1 MARALGKSYF
11 NIKPANNVT
20 FFSSYEGQDTI
31 RFVIPAMPGMVLD
44 DMVLSGNMQLNADD
58 TNPYE
63 AADITNV
70 KASSKDF
77 SFDSVVGIHSVLS
90 KVEINSR
97 RQNINLTQT
106 HDYALQAK
114 VKKCQNNSVTDL
126 AVGSNQVMELAGQN
140 ANYCMRSLTRG
151 GFGTDGTPF
160 SMKLNCGLFNEAD
173 QKIALDKIG
182 GIEIVLYLN
191 TNKNTLFNVQT
202 AGKDADAVLV
212 ADSHYTLS
220 NLKLFGR
227 YMSVSP
233 QLEAQYNQV
242 NFKDMLNNL
251 QVLNS
256 SNDVNGFSPQ
266 VSQMDNLVIVAQPN
280 SSTKNNFNSN
290 SVSVNEVVGQKQ
302 YRVSR
307 DGMSYPVDFPI
318 VNTTA
323 LPNITAGEDIGD
335 RTISGNA
342 EATFHNCL
350 AAQNSY
356 PPYHSCINP
365 TNSANANQDI
375 KMSSNVFNANYAP
388 IAVNYQYGF
397 IGYSTPFQNNLLQ
410 VQINSSIKTNDN
422 HVDTTQ
428 RDQTQTMNNLTKFN
442 ASLNYASLMVS
453 R

>member
-1 MARALGKSYF
+1 MARSLGKSYF

-20 FFSSYEGQDTI
+20 FFSSYEGQDTV
-31 RFVIPAMPGMVLD
+31 RFVVPAMPGMVLD
-44 DMVLSGNMQLNADD
+44 DMVLSGNFQLNSDD
-58 TNPYE
+58 SNPYDPT
-63 AADITNV
+63 DITTD
-70 KASSKDF
+70 KADSMDF
-77 SFDSVVGIHSVLS
+77 SFDNVVGIHSVLS

-114 VKKCQNNSVTDL
+114 VKKCQNNSVNDL
-126 AVGSNQVMELAGQN
+126 SVGSNQVMELSGQN
-140 ANYCMRSLTRG
+140 ANYCMRSITRD
-151 GFGTDGTPF
+151 GFDQDGTPF

-202 AGKDADAVLV
+202 AGKDASAVLE

-290 SVSVNEVVGQKQ
+290 SVAINEVVGQKQ
-302 YRVSR
+302 YRASR
-307 DGMSYPVDFPI
+307 DGMSYPVDFP
-318 VNTTA
+318 VENTVA
-323 LPNITAGEDIGD
+323 LPNLPASEKIGS
-335 RTISGNA
+335 RAVSGNA

-356 PPYHSCINP
+356 PPYHSCISP
-365 TNSANANQDI
+365 TNAANSNQDTH
-375 KMSSNVFNANYAP
+375 MSSNVFNANYSP

-397 IGYSTPFQNNLLQ
+397 IGYSTPFKNNLLQ
-410 VQINSSIKTNDN
+410 VQINSSIKTNDS
-422 HVDTTQ
+422 HVDTGE